1 MKTINSYQVMFC
13 LKLLII
19 LLLPTAVFS
28 QDLTGLWTG
37 KVYTTDKTLPYEVA
51 ISQKDGKLVGFSY
64 TTFTVKGEEMVAVK
78 SIVVRKE
85 KDNIIIE
92 DEDLVFNSFDEES
105 PKQLKQTNTLVLTVN
120 GSTMLLTGN
129 FKTLKTKQFRSL
141 TGGIRLRKDSIIE
154 QPRLIAKL
162 DEMNLSKSLSFIAPK
177 SEPETAIARIE
188 KVETAVVKVD
198 EEVKEKSVVAAAK
211 ATAPAMKPT
220 VAPLKTTPVVVKP
233 PVATVVKPAAPVP
246 AASVR
251 KPVTVAAAKP
261 AIAAKPAP
269 KPPSPVAVVVA
280 PPTPPTPIA
289 KPKPETKAPAS
300 SFASNIGNRT
310 IETIQTVVFK
320 SDSLTL
326 TLYDNGEVDGD
337 TVSVILNGN
346 TILSKQRLS
355 TNAITKTIYFT
366 PEMGDSLQLIMY
378 AENLGSLPP
387 NTGLLIIKDGR
398 DRYEIRF
405 AGDLTK
411 NAAIILRRRGT

>member
-1 MKTINSYQVMFC
+1 MKTINGFGKKLC

-19 LLLPTAVFS
+19 LLLPTSVFS
-28 QDLTGLWTG
+28 QDLTGMWTG

-51 ISQKDGKLVGFSY
+51 ISEKDGKLVGYSY

-120 GSTMLLTGN
+120 GPTMLLTGN

-162 DEMNLSKSLSFIAPK
+162 DEMDLSKSLSFIAAK
-177 SEPETAIARIE
+177 EEPETAIAKIE
-188 KVETAVVKVD
+188 KVETSVVKVS
-198 EEVKEKSVVAAAK
+198 EAEKEKPVVATVKVAAPTVK
-211 ATAPAMKPT
+211 TA
-220 VAPLKTTPVVVKP
+220 VAPLKTNPVVVKP
-233 PVATVVKPAAPVP
+233 PVATVVKPAAAAPAKKPVIVAATPKP
-246 AASVR
+246 AAR
-251 KPVTVAAAKP
+251 PAAP
-261 AIAAKPAP
+261 
-269 KPPSPVAVVVA
+269 VVVA
-280 PPTPPTPIA
+280 VAPPVAPPPIVKA
-289 KPKPETKAPAS
+289 KPETKAPAT
-300 SFASNIGNRT
+300 SFASNIGSRT

-320 SDSLTL
+320 SDSITL

-337 TVSVILNGN
+337 TVSVILNGK
-346 TILSKQRLS
+346 TIMSKQRLS
-355 TNAITKTIYFT
+355 TNAITKTLYLT
-366 PEMGDSLQLIMY
+366 PDMGDSLQLIMY
-378 AENLGSLPP
+378 AENLGNLPP